1 VVCVPAP
8 ASNRIGLRSYRRGCW
23 RGVRNTRKYSYR
35 GLYCCSSSS
44 PHPSPTWRPP
54 KPAEGITILI
64 RTTHAS
70 MQTLI
75 IQLGQSGGQ
84 LALAGLTMRVR
95 FADGD
100 GLRHAS
106 DWPQHRCALLRSMP
120 GEGLA
125 SSILLWNLFQWPA
138 CLPAPISH
146 RVARSELLFKTC
158 NAPPFPP
165 LPSLTTT
172 TTTTKHITHL
182 SSPNQ
187 FQLP

>member
-1 VVCVPAP
+1 MTDLDP
-8 ASNRIGLRSYRRGCW
+8 RGLRSSSSQQPNRTSQLPSKVLARSTKHEEVLVP
-23 RGVRNTRKYSYR
+23 RSVLSLLLLTVP
-35 GLYCCSSSS
+35 SSS

-158 NAPPFPP
+158 NAPP
-165 LPSLTTT
+165 PSP
-172 TTTTKHITHL
+172 
-182 SSPNQ
+182 SS
-187 FQLP
+187 LAHY